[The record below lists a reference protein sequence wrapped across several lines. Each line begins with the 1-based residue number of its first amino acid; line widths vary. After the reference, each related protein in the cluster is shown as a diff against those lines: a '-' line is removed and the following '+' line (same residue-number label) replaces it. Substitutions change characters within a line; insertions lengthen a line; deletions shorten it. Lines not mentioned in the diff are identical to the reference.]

1 MIYFW
6 FSFLVPFTQPFHISH
21 FYMLLLL
28 YAGPSVT
35 DKNVMGLEFDT
46 RKKTGQVFRF
56 KDNVATGVQY
66 LSSEI
71 QLSDVTNYAKFSFWR
86 LKSQKLVCLRVKS
99 FRYCII
105 LLNKAKGKGCWAW
118 HLKNILAAVA
128 LGSCGTF
135 MCCNKDSIFSTF

>member
-6 FSFLVPFTQPFHISH
+6 FSFLVPFTQPFHVSH

-71 QLSDVTNYAKFSFWR
+71 QLSDVTNYAKFSF
-86 LKSQKLVCLRVKS
+86 
-99 FRYCII
+99 
-105 LLNKAKGKGCWAW
+105 
-118 HLKNILAAVA
+118 
-128 LGSCGTF
+128 
-135 MCCNKDSIFSTF
+135 